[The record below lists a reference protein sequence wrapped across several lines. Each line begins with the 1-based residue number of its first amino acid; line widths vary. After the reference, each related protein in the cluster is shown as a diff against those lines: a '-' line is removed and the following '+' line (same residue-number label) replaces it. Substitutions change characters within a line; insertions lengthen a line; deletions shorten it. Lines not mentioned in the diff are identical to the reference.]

1 VPTVRRSAIA
11 AGALVALTAVEV
23 ATIVVVALAT
33 HADVQRLVDGFVVS
47 NLVLGTSFVIA
58 GWPIAHHRPANPIG
72 WLFLAGGLLYTTSA
86 TGYAVLLAGAPP
98 GADSPGWRLLA
109 TVTNGSWPWAVTL
122 CLPLALL
129 LFPDGRLPGPRWRW
143 LVAVFVVVAV
153 VFEVGALASSETLTT
168 DLRVTAYLSSTRL
181 DSLAWVGG
189 VVSAAGNAAYV
200 AVAVSLVLRYRR
212 GDERTRRQ
220 LLWLLVAVVV
230 SVTAFVVSDVLAV
243 DSWFSIFVIA
253 TIPASVAIAVLRYEL
268 LDIRIVV
275 SRSLLYVALTAGV
288 VGSYVLV
295 VALIDGVVRRG
306 EGLRASL
313 IATLLIAIAF
323 NPVRVWLQR
332 RLDAVFYG
340 ARRDPVRLVAEVGAS
355 LEDVPR
361 DDLSGVLEVLCRA
374 MRFPSAVVV
383 AQGKEVAAHGDP
395 PALRQSVPLRHRGEV
410 VGELTVGLRSGESR
424 LASADERVIAL
435 LAAPLAVAVH
445 ATSLA
450 EDLGRANAALVTARE
465 EERQRIRRDLHDGLG
480 PVLTGVVLKA
490 DAARRLVRS
499 TSAPVAASPTGG
511 RAPAGAS
518 ANGKQAAADPSEVER
533 LLSDVRTQTTEA
545 VDEIRRLVSQLRPP
559 ALDGLGLVGAL
570 REQAVLLAQRA
581 DGTPL
586 SVQVEASDPW
596 PALPAA
602 AEVTAYRIV
611 TEALTNVSRH
621 SHATTATV
629 RLRADGGVLS
639 LAVEDDG
646 VGDGDSD
653 GGWTPGVGLTSMR
666 ERVGELGGTWSAGPS
681 PTGGRVTALIPVA
694 GAR

>member
-1 VPTVRRSAIA
+1 MPTVRRSAFA
-11 AGALVALTAVEV
+11 AGALVALMAVEV
-23 ATIVVVALAT
+23 ATIGVVALAT

-47 NLVLGTSFVIA
+47 NVVLGTSFVIA

-72 WLFLAGGLLYTTSA
+72 WLFLAGGLLYTTTA

-153 VFEVGALASSETLTT
+153 VFEVGALVSSETLTT
-168 DLRVTAYLSSTRL
+168 DLGVTAYLSSTRL

-189 VVSAAGNAAYV
+189 AVSAAGNAAYV

-230 SVTAFVVSDVLAV
+230 SVTAFVVSDVLAL

-288 VGSYVLV
+288 VGAYVLV
-295 VALIDGVVRRG
+295 VALIDGVVRRD

-355 LEDVPR
+355 LEGVPR

-374 MRFPSAVVV
+374 MRFPSAVIV
-383 AQGKEVAAHGDP
+383 AQGKEVAVHGDP

-435 LAAPLAVAVH
+435 LAAPLAVAVY

-450 EDLGRANAALVTARE
+450 EDLGRANAALVTTRE

-480 PVLTGVVLKA
+480 PALTGVVLKA

-499 TSAPVAASPTGG
+499 TPAPIGT
-511 RAPAGAS
+511 S
-518 ANGKQAAADPSEVER
+518 ANGQHAPADPSEVER
-533 LLSDVRTQTTEA
+533 LLSEVRTQTTEA
-545 VDEIRRLVSQLRPP
+545 VDEIRRLVSELRPP

-586 SVQVEASDPW
+586 SVLVEASDPW

-646 VGDGDSD
+646 VSDGGSA

-694 GAR
+694 GTP